1 MKKAFQV
8 VIALI
13 TLTMLGTVASS
24 FGLQTM
30 TDYAVRSPNGSNQ
43 AIVSTV
49 AVPGGT
55 LYTTGTFNNGVLV
68 GSPSTAFV
76 PVGAAAVQRY
86 MALTNAKASTGVS
99 LTTTPASGVPAISRT
114 DATSL
119 YVVGET
125 TSASAVTDTA
135 IFELNLPDTYV
146 AGSNVPV
153 TVNASVAGAGTLT
166 AASTTITLH
175 AYTEINGVETALTVS
190 AAQQIVAAG
199 SNLVFTVT
207 GTGLTPGA
215 HILLEVIM
223 LVTSSAGAN
232 TGHINSVSIQG

>member
-1 MKKAFQV
+1 MKKYWYSIMTAMLFAAPAFA
-8 VIALI
+8 I
-13 TLTMLGTVASS
+13 
-24 FGLQTM
+24 LQPM

-43 AIVSTV
+43 EIVSTV

-55 LYTTGTFNNGVLV
+55 LYTTATMNNGVII

-76 PVGAAAVQRY
+76 PVGAAGVRRY
-86 MALTNAKASTGVS
+86 MMLTDVKSAAGVPV
-99 LTTTPASGVPAISRT
+99 TATAGAGVPAISRT

-119 YVVGET
+119 YIAGET

-135 IFELNLPDTYV
+135 LFELNLPDTYV
-146 AGSNVPV
+146 AGSNIPV
-153 TVNASVAGAGTLT
+153 VVNASVAGAGTLT
-166 AASTTITLH
+166 AVSTTMTLS

-199 SNLVFTVT
+199 SDLTFTVT

-215 HILLEVIM
+215 HIMMKLVM
-223 LVTSSAGAN
+223 LVTSSAGSN

>member
-1 MKKAFQV
+1 MKKYWHYI
-8 VIALI
+8 IAA
-13 TLTMLGTVASS
+13 MLLASPALA
-24 FGLQTM
+24 LQPM

-43 AIVSTV
+43 EIVSTV

-55 LYTTGTFNNGVLV
+55 LYTTATMNNGVIV

-76 PVGAAAVQRY
+76 PVGAAAVRRY
-86 MALTNAKASTGVS
+86 MMLTDVKSAAGVPV
-99 LTTTPASGVPAISRT
+99 TATAGAGVPAISRV

-119 YVVGET
+119 YIAGET
-125 TSASAVTDTA
+125 TTASAVTDTA
-135 IFELNLPDTYV
+135 LFETRLPDTYV
-146 AGSNVPV
+146 AGSSIPV
-153 TVNASVAGAGTLT
+153 TINASVAGAGTLT

-199 SNLVFTVT
+199 SDLTFTIT

-215 HILLEVIM
+215 HIMLECIM
-223 LVTSSAGAN
+223 LVTSSAGSN